1 MIIILAIVFFIVLII
16 SLYFLFKKKEV
27 VIEEEIVLMNVSSE
41 VDNETEREV
50 VEVEDIEIVP
60 ELEKAVD
67 LILDEPQEIENES
80 VLGEFELDKQL
91 IKNADESKLD
101 KEVKVNIEKIGGD
114 EKLKLSI
121 NISSKTEKV
130 LLKKI
135 SDFESSRGFL
145 NKEVN
150 LNFLSKKFNTNTK
163 YLSEIIKSYKNKNF
177 NQYLNELRIDYLI
190 DQLNTNEKVLNTKI
204 SFLASDFGFNS
215 HSSFSTIFTQYI
227 GKSPSEYI
235 KELKQSKLNK

>member
-1 MIIILAIVFFIVLII
+1 MENLMIIILAIVFFIVLIV

-27 VIEEEIVLMNVSSE
+27 VVEEELVLMNVSSE
-41 VDNETEREV
+41 IDNEIEK
-50 VEVEDIEIVP
+50 EVEEIKIIP
-60 ELEKAVD
+60 ELEKTVD
-67 LILDEPQEIENES
+67 LILDEPQKIENES
-80 VLGEFELDKQL
+80 VLGELEKEL
-91 IKNADESKLD
+91 IKNVDEPKLD
-101 KEVKVNIEKIGGD
+101 KDVNVNNEKIGED

-135 SDFESSRGFL
+135 ADFENSRGFL

-150 LNFLSKKFNTNTK
+150 LNFLAKEFNTNTK

-177 NQYLNELRIDYLI
+177 NQYLNELRIDDLI
-190 DQLNTNEKVLNTKI
+190 EQLNTNEKVLNTKV

-215 HSSFSTIFTQYI
+215 HSSFSTIFTQYV

-235 KELKQSKLNK
+235 KELKQNKLIK

>member
-1 MIIILAIVFFIVLII
+1 MIIILAVVFFIVLIV

-50 VEVEDIEIVP
+50 GEIEEVEIIP
-60 ELEKAVD
+60 ELEKTVD
-67 LILDEPQEIENES
+67 LLLDEPQEIENES
-80 VLGEFELDKQL
+80 VLDEVELEKPL
-91 IKNADESKLD
+91 IKSVDEPKFD
-101 KEVKVNIEKIGGD
+101 KEVKVDIEKVVED

-135 SDFESSRGFL
+135 ADFENSKGFL

-150 LNFLSKKFNTNTK
+150 LNFLAKKFNTNTK
-163 YLSEIIKSYKNKNF
+163 YLSEIIKRYKNKNF

-190 DQLNTNEKVLNTKI
+190 EQLNTNEKVLNTKV

-215 HSSFSTIFTQYI
+215 HSSFSTIFTQYV

-235 KELKQSKLNK
+235 KELKQVKLNK